1 MLSQGCHRKASA
13 PEKPIMTSAEHA
25 RASFRLLDV
34 GHNVECKGRAFQGS
48 TGLIMQCLR
57 EETTAGKRMDL
68 GDLGKY
74 EKTEGSG
81 NQEGW

>member
-1 MLSQGCHRKASA
+1 
-13 PEKPIMTSAEHA
+13 MTSAEHA